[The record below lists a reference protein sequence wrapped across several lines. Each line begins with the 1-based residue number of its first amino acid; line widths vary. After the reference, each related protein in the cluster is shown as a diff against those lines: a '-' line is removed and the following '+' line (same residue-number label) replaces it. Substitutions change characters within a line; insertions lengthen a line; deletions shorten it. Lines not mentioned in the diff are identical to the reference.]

1 MKKVLFLFLMCLP
14 IVVCAQDEKKEER
27 VVNMNRTFSVGG
39 KALMCLRSANAGK
52 NDLKALTWVLE
63 NNLIGEKNFITFNVD
78 NAKTNRME
86 ARQTWND
93 GEQVQ
98 MRIDE
103 KGLKTYVVYD
113 DTFIHLL
120 LTEIGQDVYVIMLY
134 SQLINEKNKTY
145 LGK

>member
-1 MKKVLFLFLMCLP
+1 MCTCCMLA
-14 IVVCAQDEKKEER
+14 VAQDEQKGER

-63 NNLIGEKNFITFNVD
+63 NKLIGEKNFITFNVD

-120 LTEIGQDVYVIMLY
+120 LTEIGQDVYAIMLY

>member
-1 MKKVLFLFLMCLP
+1 MCTCCMLA
-14 IVVCAQDEKKEER
+14 VAQDEQKDER

-120 LTEIGQDVYVIMLY
+120 LTEIGQDVYAIMLY
-134 SQLINEKNKTY
+134 SQLINEKNKTF